1 MTYEVDF
8 PADVVAKLSQR
19 ADGCGKDIVHLI
31 QVAVAEFVAKDL
43 PPANRR
49 VPDPPLSDVEIS
61 APYDL
66 PRNRSTIITPDSV
79 VDHPARLPDSL
90 LGDS

>member
-1 MTYEVDF
+1 MTYEVDL
-8 PADVVAKLSQR
+8 PDDLVAKLTQR
-19 ADGCGKDIVHLI
+19 ADGSGEDIVHLI
-31 QVAVAEFVAKDL
+31 QVAVAEFVSKDL
-43 PPANRR
+43 PPVNRR

-66 PRNRSTIITPDSV
+66 PRNRSTIVTPDSV

-90 LGDS
+90 LADS